1 MADTSTTHLELI
13 KQDPNAAPDVA
24 KTNTNLDTL
33 DSEIWARGKAFNGES
48 VGVDG
53 EFHINSI
60 PMADNLKTSA
70 AQTTDE
76 EYILR
81 TTGGSAS
88 VESGSAWLS
97 IVHGNSRHDDYTPEE
112 LDWELL
118 PVERD
123 NPITTS
129 FDRSTF
135 IGKQTS
141 SRDFDLTFSTSW
153 SEDPSL
159 YGFTISGTPVAGDRI
174 SIHYVKEVPGTIVNT
189 TPATFVST
197 GWNLYNH
204 TNGYARV
211 VKYSNDLFYRITGSY
226 TSLSFAYTLD
236 TPSSSRIS
244 ITPAS
249 NGSFNPFDRRSGI
262 TDPVGTTGYLFVT
275 GGNTTDTAIWATWSD
290 WVNGYNWN
298 SSTSTQGA
306 FETYTESVVN
316 LQTAMSENFPYGLL
330 KAGTARD
337 EINFTTGY
345 AYRYVQRYIKSDSVI
360 NDAISHGLQ
369 YEYDA
374 NYVYVELSSPV
385 VISNFTV
392 TNGYAA
398 NDHGVEFFTGT
409 EVEVVAENTYGI
421 NLKNKLERDTLTIS
435 EHLANNLTTDEPGL
449 KALDAF
455 MGAALKGTY
464 TVHYDTNTRKEYTW
478 KFQNGLLVTVIIKK
492 IGVTITGSSGGIY
505 WGTVD
510 AQDFPVQYT
519 TTPFVVAS
527 TYKAD
532 TNAWAWGASAPS
544 AKKTGSTYIGRGSTV
559 TTETDL
565 WIRWLAVGYKA

>member
-24 KTNTNLDTL
+24 KTNTNMDTL

-48 VGVDG
+48 VGPDG

-60 PMADNLKTSA
+60 PLADNLKTSA
-70 AQTTDE
+70 AQITDE
-76 EYILR
+76 TYTLR

-88 VESGSAWLS
+88 VENGSAWLAV
-97 IVHGNSRHDDYTPEE
+97 IKGTNRHDNYTPEE
-112 LDWELL
+112 IDWQVI

-123 NPITTS
+123 NEITA
-129 FDRSTF
+129 TF
-135 IGKQTS
+135 NRDTFVAYVQS
-141 SRDFDLTFSTSW
+141 SGTIELVYSTSW
-153 SEDPSL
+153 SADPSL
-159 YGFTISGTPVAGDRI
+159 YGFTVSGTPVAGDRI
-174 SIHYVKEVPGTIVNT
+174 SVAYTKEVPGTIVQS

-211 VKYSNDLFYRITGSY
+211 VKYSSELFYKISGTY
-226 TSLSFAYTLD
+226 TSLAFAYTID
-236 TPSSSRIS
+236 TPVADRIS
-244 ITPAS
+244 ITPSS
-249 NGSFNPFDRRSGI
+249 NGSFNPFDRRTGI
-262 TDPVGTTGYLFVT
+262 TDPVGATGYLFVT
-275 GGNTTDTAIWATWSD
+275 GGNTTNTAIWATWSD
-290 WVNGYNWN
+290 WANGYNWN
-298 SSTSTQGA
+298 SATSTQGA
-306 FETYTESVVN
+306 FSAYSETVIDFHSF
-316 LQTAMSENFPYGLL
+316 MSSYFPYGLL
-330 KAGTARD
+330 KAGTACD

-345 AYRYVQRYIKSDSVI
+345 AYSYVERQVNNSTNLANAKSS
-360 NDAISHGLQ
+360 GRQ
-369 YEYDA
+369 YEYDSDYIYIERSGGA
-374 NYVYVELSSPV
+374 
-385 VISNFTV
+385 V
-392 TNGYAA
+392 TYSFSVAGDYTA
-398 NDHGVEFFTGT
+398 NDHGTEFFTGSD
-409 EVEVVAENTYGI
+409 VEVNAQNTYGA

-435 EHLANNLTTDEPGL
+435 EHLANNLTTEEPGL

-464 TVHYDTNTRKEYTW
+464 TVHYDTSTRKEYTW
-478 KFQNGLLVTVIIKK
+478 QFQNGLLVTVIIKK
-492 IGVTITGSSGGIY
+492 IGVTMTGSSGGIY

-532 TNAWAWGASAPS
+532 TNAWAWGGAAPS

-559 TTETDL
+559 TTSTDL
-565 WIRWLAVGYKA
+565 WVRWLAVGYKA